1 MENITANVQSLTGN
15 LALDTIVSGL
25 ITLVVCY
32 IAIRIVKALVAKAL
46 GKATKL
52 ELPVKNLINKAVTFV
67 LWAVAIIIVA
77 GAFGINS
84 ASLVALLSVVGLALS
99 MSVQGLLGNFFS
111 GILLLINKPFKEGDF
126 VEAGDKVG
134 VIKSI
139 GFFNTT
145 INTLDNVSM
154 VVPNG
159 DLTGATVK
167 NYSREPLRR
176 VDMTFC
182 TSYDVSTEDAKKAI
196 LDAIAKDE
204 RILAE
209 YPYHA
214 FIDLNGDGVPVLI
227 ISTTE
232 DDFITDADR
241 AAVYVYADGEAK
253 NVLEVGGGGGDI
265 FYANLDEKTLTHFS
279 RLSGE
284 RHIEVFHVEDGAL
297 KPVTHADYYGPHH
310 YPEQDSEDPLYF
322 QDYAPVAEA
331 EGETLFELYTAEDA
345 AVTYEPMA

>member
-204 RILAE
+204 RILADPAPFVRLGAYKGSVVE
-209 YPYHA
+209 YIVRVWCKNADYWDVH
-214 FIDLNGDGVPVLI
+214 FDLNENVRESFAANGVAMSYEHV
-227 ISTTE
+227 
-232 DDFITDADR
+232 
-241 AAVYVYADGEAK
+241 
-253 NVLEVGGGGGDI
+253 NV
-265 FYANLDEKTLTHFS
+265 
-279 RLSGE
+279 
-284 RHIEVFHVEDGAL
+284 HVID
-297 KPVTHADYYGPHH
+297 K
-310 YPEQDSEDPLYF
+310 
-322 QDYAPVAEA
+322 
-331 EGETLFELYTAEDA
+331 
-345 AVTYEPMA
+345 